1 MTFSLSLTAPGI
13 NELSLTATSLY
24 LEIARLGIFLSIWD
38 RYAGCPWVG
47 ISKHATGKGLEVR
60 IGPVLLS
67 VGVSQPVAYVALQA
81 V

>member
-1 MTFSLSLTAPGI
+1 MAFTLTLTAPGI
-13 NELSLTATSLY
+13 NELSLTSTTLY
-24 LEIARLGIFLSIWD
+24 LEIARLDLFLSIWD

-60 IGPVLLS
+60 LGPVLLS
-67 VGVSQPVAYVALQA
+67 VGVSQPVDYAALQA